1 MSKTLKAHIKE
12 IVTLT
17 EEEYM
22 DIVSHFEVLTFRKHQ
37 FVLQER
43 QKVSAMYFVESGL
56 LKSSFID
63 DAGKEYILQFATD
76 QWWISDFDAFYSQGN
91 AKITIDCIE
100 NSKLLAL
107 SYTNLEELCKRYPKL
122 EHFFRIKSNFGYV
135 ALQQRII
142 SLLSESAK
150 ERFETFCKQYPAIV
164 NKIPKQLVANYIGVS
179 RETLSRLKK

>member
-17 EEEYM
+17 EKEYTE
-22 DIVSHFEVLTFRKHQ
+22 IVLHFEVLTFRKHQ

-56 LKSSFID
+56 LKSSFMD
-63 DAGKEYILQFATD
+63 ETGKEYILQFATD
-76 QWWISDFDAFYSQGN
+76 QWWISDFEAFYNQSS
-91 AKITIDCIE
+91 AKIAIDCIE
-100 NSKLLAL
+100 NTKLLAL
-107 SYTNLEELCKRYPKL
+107 SYINLEKLCKHYPKL
-122 EHFFRIKSNFGYV
+122 EYFFRVKSNFGYV
-135 ALQQRII
+135 ALQQRIV

-150 ERFETFCKQYPAIV
+150 ERFETFRNQYPTII